1 MYFPNTTMQIF
12 TYTDLSETDAYGNS
26 KKGYV
31 YRETVPVDFQASSRR
46 DTLTEAGELLQDTY
60 KIYLDVNVEVHANDI
75 FKDEEGNT
83 YTVITVNSNDIF
95 RDSNGN
101 TYTVVGTP
109 ILNNRFKIT
118 KHKKVELQKTNKPI
132 KVVES

>member
-1 MYFPNTTMQIF
+1 MPYYPNMEMQIF
-12 TYTDLSETDAYGNS
+12 TYTNLAETDAYGNS

-46 DTLTEAGELLQDTY
+46 DKLTEAGELLQDTY
-60 KIYLDVNVEVHANDI
+60 KIYLDVNVTVNSNDV
-75 FKDEEGNT
+75 FRDEDGNT
-83 YTVITVNSNDIF
+83 YTVI
-95 RDSNGN
+95 
-101 TYTVVGTP
+101 GTP

-132 KVVES
+132 KVVEP